1 MFLSMFLYFK
11 RNISWN
17 FDGLATISLSLS
29 LSISVFVSISSLKEM
44 VSNSFSQA
52 YKVVSSTKLQISVS
66 FMKRSKLL
74 IKTLKRIGPSIDPC
88 GAPRIISN
96 HSLKDEP
103 TFTPCCRKV
112 RFIII
117 SNISR
122 ISRKKRF
129 IPRYLQYGLLGYCV
143 F

>member
-1 MFLSMFLYFK
+1 MSETNKKIMFLSMFLYFK

-29 LSISVFVSISSLKEM
+29 HCISVFVSISSLKEM
-44 VSNSFSQA
+44 VSNSFPQA
-52 YKVVSSTKLQISVS
+52 YRVVSSTKIQI
-66 FMKRSKLL
+66 L
-74 IKTLKRIGPSIDPC
+74 IKTLKRTGPSIDPC
-88 GAPRIISN
+88 GAPSIISN

-103 TFTPCCRKV
+103 TLTPCCMKV
-112 RFIII
+112 RFIMI